1 MNHQEN
7 NLLAI
12 GIIDQVMS
20 ADNDERAYLESLI
33 RSEYERCHPDEKFED
48 LKRRTRFTKED
59 RGLLYEWMIL
69 AARRAADERS
79 EKRTVDFNIAV

>member
-7 NLLAI
+7 NLLAM

-79 EKRTVDFNIAV
+79 EKRTVDFNIAA